1 MNGKKGHQYNRTHT
15 MKEIYMEVKNYKK
28 IGVIIFVATAV
39 ASLVTLSKM
48 SAEEPIQEM
57 RTKRR

>member
-1 MNGKKGHQYNRTHT
+1 
-15 MKEIYMEVKNYKK
+15 MEVKNYKK

-48 SAEEPIQEM
+48 SAEEPIQANANEAAVNEAKSIY
-57 RTKRR
+57 TEEYQDGEIG

>member
-1 MNGKKGHQYNRTHT
+1 
-15 MKEIYMEVKNYKK
+15 MEVKNYKK

-48 SAEEPIQEM
+48 SAEEPTPEI
-57 RTKRR
+57 RVP